1 MANRKISY
9 TERDFEGLR
18 QELINYTKQY
28 YPDLIDNFNDA
39 SLYSVIMDLN
49 AAIGDNLH
57 YHTDRS
63 IQETVLLYAQQK
75 SSIYNIARTYGL
87 KIPGNR
93 ASVAIVDF
101 SIVVPAYGDAEDSRY
116 LGVIR
121 AGSQFNGA
129 GQIFET
135 VEDIDFSTQYNSKGV
150 PNRTKI
156 PNFDDNNRVVNYTMT
171 KREVVVNGQ
180 TKVFKRVINAND
192 VVPFYEMFLPEK
204 NVLSITNIIQK
215 EGTTYASTPTYEE
228 FLNSDSK
235 WYEVDSLAEN
245 RIFVEDPSKPS
256 DRPGIKVGKY
266 IETDN
271 RFISEYTPE
280 GYCRILF
287 GGATTT
293 ADDQLT
299 QFSKNG
305 LNLTLEDYQNNIGLG
320 KTVSPNTTLFIQYR
334 VGGGKQSNVGI
345 NTITQKSNVSFN
357 VNGPIGAVNES
368 VKKSLTCNNVSA
380 AIGGGD
386 LPTTEE
392 VRNMVTFNFAA
403 QKRAVTVN
411 DYNSLLKTMP
421 SKYGAPAKAAIVEED
436 NKIKI
441 KILSYD
447 TNNKLTSTVSNTI
460 KENIANYLS
469 NYRMINDYISVSN
482 AEVVDLEF
490 EFSIV
495 VESNENQGKI
505 ITSIVNSVDSYMSPL
520 TNDLGK
526 NVNIS
531 DIRRIVQGVSGVVNV
546 ADLKVFNKVGG
557 QYSSFETS
565 QGYSDPENK
574 QIGLIDDTIF
584 AQPGQIYQIRYP
596 EKDIKVRVK
605 QQRDVD
611 FS

>member
-1 MANRKISY
+1 
-9 TERDFEGLR
+9 
-18 QELINYTKQY
+18 
-28 YPDLIDNFNDA
+28 
-39 SLYSVIMDLN
+39 
-49 AAIGDNLH
+49 
-57 YHTDRS
+57 
-63 IQETVLLYAQQK
+63 
-75 SSIYNIARTYGL
+75 
-87 KIPGNR
+87 
-93 ASVAIVDF
+93 
-101 SIVVPAYGDAEDSRY
+101 
-116 LGVIR
+116 
-121 AGSQFNGA
+121 
-129 GQIFET
+129 
-135 VEDIDFSTQYNSKGV
+135 
-150 PNRTKI
+150 
-156 PNFDDNNRVVNYTMT
+156 
-171 KREVVVNGQ
+171 
-180 TKVFKRVINAND
+180 
-192 VVPFYEMFLPEK
+192 
-204 NVLSITNIIQK
+204 
-215 EGTTYASTPTYEE
+215 
-228 FLNSDSK
+228 
-235 WYEVDSLAEN
+235 
-245 RIFVEDPSKPS
+245 
-256 DRPGIKVGKY
+256 
-266 IETDN
+266 
-271 RFISEYTPE
+271 
-280 GYCRILF
+280 
-287 GGATTT
+287 
-293 ADDQLT
+293 
-299 QFSKNG
+299 
-305 LNLTLEDYQNNIGLG
+305 
-320 KTVSPNTTLFIQYR
+320 
-334 VGGGKQSNVGI
+334 
-345 NTITQKSNVSFN
+345 
-357 VNGPIGAVNES
+357 
-368 VKKSLTCNNVSA
+368 
-380 AIGGGD
+380 
-386 LPTTEE
+386 
-392 VRNMVTFNFAA
+392 MVTFNFSA

-421 SKYGAPAKAAIVEED
+421 SKYGAPAKASIVEED

-447 TNNKLTSTVSNTI
+447 SNNKLTSTVSNTI

-482 AEVVDLEF
+482 AEVIDLEF